1 MHLIDDVNLIFAL
14 CWTVG
19 YFLAD
24 LTDVVNT
31 VVGCCIDL
39 DHIHGGSCLNG
50 FAHGTFVAG
59 TAVYRMFAVY
69 CLRQDLCNRS
79 LSGTSR
85 SAEQVCVSDT
95 VRLDLVGQCCHN
107 MILSFYIVKIIGTK
121 FTVKSSITHKTLLL
135 FATVA
140 AEKFPRRP
148 DDL

>member
-1 MHLIDDVNLIFAL
+1 MAL
-14 CWTVG
+14 
-19 YFLAD
+19 
-24 LTDVVNT
+24 
-31 VVGCCIDL
+31 
-39 DHIHGGSCLNG
+39 HM
-50 FAHGTFVAG
+50 AHSVAG

-121 FTVKSSITHKTLLL
+121 IYGKEQYNS
-135 FATVA
+135 
-140 AEKFPRRP
+140 
-148 DDL
+148 